1 MTVPVLVLAAA
12 LGLSVQEMPEAPET
26 EDAMQPAAET
36 MATEPVEAAAP
47 AMGSAD
53 EAIQRGL
60 AAFARRRYAAAE
72 EAFREAVAADSS
84 SAAAAYYLGYTLYKR
99 AEPRHRL
106 TPQKQEAKALF
117 VKAFQIDPSF
127 RPVWAGPKK

>member
-12 LGLSVQEMPEAPET
+12 LGLAMQETPEGFKPEEPATEAMMPEPAP
-26 EDAMQPAAET
+26 A
-36 MATEPVEAAAP
+36 EAAAP

-53 EAIQRGL
+53 DAIERGL
-60 AAFARRRYAAAE
+60 AAFRRRRYAAAE
-72 EAFREAVAADSS
+72 EAFREAVSADPS

-99 AEPRHRL
+99 AEPSHRL

-117 VKAFQIDPSF
+117 VKAFQMDPSF
-127 RPVWAGPKK
+127 RPVWAGPRK